1 MKSFTILSG
10 AALLAVAGGVAI
22 AQGPGQRPDR
32 DADVTRDQVIARTG
46 EAFARLDAN
55 HDGRFTPDEAR
66 ARGEARRAERRAH
79 MFDRLD
85 ANHDGNVSREEFSQ
99 AQGMRG
105 EGRPGM
111 GHRRMGMGMGPRP
124 GGPGGPEGGP
134 PPGGPDGPRDPGA
147 RMFGEQGFMTIEQM
161 RERALA
167 RFDRADANHDGTLTA
182 AERHEARDRM
192 RERRQERRRP
202 S

>member
-10 AALLAVAGGVAI
+10 AILLAVAGGVAA
-22 AQGPGQRPDR
+22 AQGPGPRPDR

-66 ARGEARRAERRAH
+66 ARGEARRTERRAH

-85 ANHDGNVSREEFSQ
+85 ANHDGNISRDEFSQ
-99 AQGMRG
+99 ARAARG

-111 GHRRMGMGMGPRP
+111 GHRRMGMGPRP

-134 PPGGPDGPRDPGA
+134 PPGGPGGPGGRGA
-147 RMFGEQGFMTIEQM
+147 RMFGEQGFVTLEQM

-182 AERHEARDRM
+182 AERREARGQM
-192 RERRQERRRP
+192 REHLRERRRP